1 MLLDNFETPRKNCL
15 NLCSVLRLYDVRK
28 FKVIK
33 NQNDAKIK
41 IISVL

>member
-15 NLCSVLRLYDVRK
+15 NLCSVRK

-41 IISVL
+41 TISVL